1 MTTPVILPLTTW
13 GSATAPL
20 RALLVHGLGSN
31 GALMWRTG
39 TMLSELGWRADAV
52 DLRGHGTAP
61 RALDY
66 TIAAYGT
73 DLQHTRNED
82 GPWDLVVAHSLGGAA
97 ATWAAAN
104 DATWT
109 KRLILI
115 EPAIR
120 LAGRDHRIIL
130 ASQQRSF
137 ADGSVE
143 ASMAEHPN
151 WHQQDHE
158 LKALSVAQSS
168 HWAIE
173 QTLEQNEETWDV
185 RAEAARLG
193 VPTHIIGADPSV
205 YSIFTGDL
213 AAEVLANPVIT
224 MTVVP
229 GAGHSPH
236 RDKPTAYVEQLAEA
250 IGQ

>member
-1 MTTPVILPLTTW
+1 MTSPVILPLTSW
-13 GSATAPL
+13 GSSSAPL

-39 TMLSELGWRADAV
+39 TALSDAGWRADAV

-73 DLQHTRNED
+73 DLQHTRNGEQ
-82 GPWDLVVAHSLGGAA
+82 PWDLVVAHSLGGAA
-97 ATWAAAN
+97 ATWAAAA

-109 KRLILI
+109 KRLILVD
-115 EPAIR
+115 PAVH
-120 LAGRDHRIIL
+120 LAGRDHRLIR

-137 ADGSVE
+137 ADGSVA
-143 ASMAEHPN
+143 ASMDQHPH

-173 QTLEQNEETWDV
+173 QTLDQNETTWDV
-185 RAEAARLG
+185 RAEAARITT
-193 VPTHIIGADPSV
+193 PTHVIGADPEV
-205 YSIFTGDL
+205 YSIFTGEL
-213 AAEVLANPVIT
+213 AASVLQNPAFT
-224 MTVVP
+224 MSVVY

-236 RDKPTAYVEQLAEA
+236 RDKPAEYVEQLLATLA
-250 IGQ
+250 R